1 MDPNWRKITIF
12 AKDHSMKK
20 VIPFLFIVSCT
31 ILQKD
36 EEGMLAING
45 TTLYYHA
52 IGKGE
57 PVIVIHGGPVLDQS
71 YLIDHFQEL
80 SKNHRLIFY
89 DQRASG
95 KSTAEV
101 DTASMTMKNLIDDID
116 QLRQKLG
123 LDQVHILG
131 HSWGGMLA
139 AKYAIEYPLKVKSL
153 VLCDAMPPSF
163 RLWNE
168 EEQILAQRT
177 SAYDSLLEEQIKSQE
192 GFKNREVKWV
202 DSLMKISFKSQF
214 EDTTKLALLKIKLP
228 QDYFKRS
235 KIFEH
240 IGPELFAFDLTT
252 QLEKIIAPTLIIY
265 GDQEPATEISGPVYK
280 SGIADSKVVIISNSG
295 HFPFIEQPKKFN
307 LEVETFWKK
316 VK

>member
-1 MDPNWRKITIF
+1 
-12 AKDHSMKK
+12 MKK
-20 VIPFLFIVSCT
+20 LLAFVLLFSCT
-31 ILQKD
+31 SPQKD
-36 EEGMLAING
+36 EEGMLSVNG
-45 TTLYYHA
+45 TILYYHA

-57 PVIVIHGGPVLDQS
+57 PVIIIHGGPILDQS
-71 YLIDHFQEL
+71 YLIDHFKEL
-80 SKNHRLIFY
+80 AKNHRLIFY

-101 DTASMTMKNLIDDID
+101 DTSSMTMKNLVDDID
-116 QLRQKLG
+116 QVRQKLG

-139 AKYAIEYPLKVKSL
+139 AKYAIEFPLKVKSL
-153 VLCDAMPPSF
+153 VLCDPMPPSF

-177 SAYDSLLEEQIKSQE
+177 SAYDSMLEERVKSQE
-192 GFKNREVKWV
+192 GFKNKDVKWV

-240 IGPELFAFDLTT
+240 IGPELYAFDLTT

-265 GDQEPATEISGPVYK
+265 GDQEPANEISAPVYK
-280 SGIADSKVVIISNSG
+280 SGIANSKVVVISSSG
-295 HFPFIEQPKKFN
+295 HFPFIEQPKQFN
-307 LEVETFWKK
+307 LEVETFWKN

>member
-1 MDPNWRKITIF
+1 
-12 AKDHSMKK
+12 MKR
-20 VIPFLFIVSCT
+20 IPVFLLLLISCSVP
-31 ILQKD
+31 QKE
-36 EEGMLAING
+36 EEGLLAING
-45 TTLYYHA
+45 TSLYYHA
-52 IGKGE
+52 IGNGD

-71 YLIDHFQEL
+71 YMFDHFKEL
-80 SKNHRLIFY
+80 AKTHRLIFY

-95 KSTAEV
+95 RSTAEV
-101 DTASMTMKNLIDDID
+101 DTASMTLKNLIDDID
-116 QLRQKLG
+116 QLRQQLG

-139 AKYAIEYPLKVKSL
+139 AQYAIEYPLKVKSL

-168 EEQILAQRT
+168 EEQLLAQRT
-177 SAYDSLLEEQIKSQE
+177 SPHDSLLEEQVKAQE

-214 EDTTKLALLKIKLP
+214 DDTTKLTLLKIKLP

-240 IGPELFAFDLTT
+240 IGPELFAFDITL
-252 QLEKIIAPTLIIY
+252 QMEKIIVPALIIY
-265 GDQEPATEISGPVYK
+265 GDQEPATKISGPVYK
-280 SGIADSKVVIISNSG
+280 NGIANSQLVIIPHCG
-295 HFPFIEQPKKFN
+295 HFPFIEQPLRFN
-307 LEVETFWKK
+307 LAVESFWKDIH
-316 VK
+316 

>member
-1 MDPNWRKITIF
+1 
-12 AKDHSMKK
+12 MKR
-20 VIPFLFIVSCT
+20 ISLFLLLLISCAT
-31 ILQKD
+31 PQK
-36 EEGMLAING
+36 EEKGLLSING
-45 TTLYYHA
+45 TSLYYHA
-52 IGKGE
+52 IGQGD

-71 YLIDHFQEL
+71 YMIDHFKEL
-80 SKNHRLIFY
+80 AKTHRLIFY

-95 KSTAEV
+95 RSTAEV
-101 DTASMTMKNLIDDID
+101 DTASMTLKNLIDDID
-116 QLRQKLG
+116 QLRQQLG

-139 AKYAIEYPLKVKSL
+139 AQYAIEYPLKVKSL

-168 EEQILAQRT
+168 EEQLLAQRT
-177 SAYDSLLEEQIKSQE
+177 SPHDSLLEEQVKAQE

-214 EDTTKLALLKIKLP
+214 DDTTKLTLLKIKLP

-240 IGPELFAFDLTT
+240 IGPELFAFDITL
-252 QLEKIIAPTLIIY
+252 QMEKIIVPALIIY
-265 GDQEPATEISGPVYK
+265 GDHELETKISGPVYK
-280 SGIADSKVVIISNSG
+280 NGIANSQLVIIPHCG
-295 HFPFIEQPKKFN
+295 HFPFIEQPLRFN
-307 LEVETFWKK
+307 LAVESFWKDIH
-316 VK
+316 

>member
-1 MDPNWRKITIF
+1 MNK
-12 AKDHSMKK
+12 
-20 VIPFLFIVSCT
+20 FLTLLLLVSCT
-31 ILQKD
+31 VPQKD

-45 TTLYYHA
+45 TSLYYHA

-57 PVIVIHGGPVLDQS
+57 PVIIIHGGPVLDQS
-71 YLIDHFQEL
+71 YMIDHFKEL

-95 KSTAEV
+95 RSTAEV
-101 DTASMTMKNLIDDID
+101 DTSSMTMKNLIDDID

-139 AKYAIEYPLKVKSL
+139 AKYAIEYPLRVKSL

-168 EEQILAQRT
+168 EEQVLAQRT
-177 SAYDSLLEEQIKSQE
+177 SSYDSLLEDQIKSQE

-202 DSLMKISFKSQF
+202 DSLMKVTFKSQF
-214 EDTTKLALLKIKLP
+214 NDTTKLTLLKIKLP

-265 GDQEPATEISGPVYK
+265 GDQEPATEISAPVYK
-280 SGIADSKVVIISNSG
+280 SGIADSQLVIIPNSG
-295 HFPFIEQPKKFN
+295 HFPFIEQPVRFN
-307 LEVETFWKK
+307 SAVASFWNA
-316 VK
+316 VH